1 MNTYATFIL
10 KEPNVTKHMSYLHDK
25 YVVVFKDKV
34 QNNICVCKVNVAME
48 AQTMF
53 HHEKII

>member
-34 QNNICVCKVNVAME
+34 QNNISVCVKSMLPWKLKQCF
-48 AQTMF
+48 TM
-53 HHEKII
+53 KK